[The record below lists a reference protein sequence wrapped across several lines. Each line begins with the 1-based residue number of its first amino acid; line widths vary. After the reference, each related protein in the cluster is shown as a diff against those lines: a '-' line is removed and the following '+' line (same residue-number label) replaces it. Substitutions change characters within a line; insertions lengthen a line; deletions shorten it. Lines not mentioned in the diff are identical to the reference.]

1 MSGHKVETGESSEPI
16 TQERYQFSMR
26 VLFLLP
32 VAIAL
37 PFAIS
42 YLADDPLPGCLVLLG
57 ELIAGSIC
65 RPTRIVALP
74 TLGLLLLVALL
85 LPTYSSARAPARTS
99 QCTNNMKQIALAL
112 YGYHDAYGCFPP
124 AYVAD
129 EGGQPMHSWRVLIL
143 PFFEQATLYNQYRF
157 DEAWDGPNNR
167 RLADSI
173 PYGFNCPSE
182 PDGRSAYTNYVLIT
196 GEGTAWAD
204 GRAPSLGDFTDGPAK
219 TIMVVEVADSG
230 IHWMEPRDLTLDQA
244 MRGINSGSGTCIS
257 SWHPARGS
265 GNKDRQESANVA
277 FADGTVVNLKNDYPR
292 DKLEKLLT
300 HQDGEKVD
308 IPD

>member
-1 MSGHKVETGESSEPI
+1 MSSDEMGNAQESSNGI
-16 TQERYQFSMR
+16 RQEHYQFSMR

-37 PFAIS
+37 PFAVA

-57 ELIAGSIC
+57 ELIAGSIY

-74 TLGLLLLVALL
+74 TLGILLLVALL

-112 YGYHDAYGCFPP
+112 HGYHDAYGCFPP

-129 EGGQPMHSWRVLIL
+129 EDGQPMHSWRVLIL
-143 PFFEQATLYNQYRF
+143 PFFEQAALYDQYCF
-157 DEAWDGPNNR
+157 DEPWDGPSNR

-182 PDGRSAYTNYVLIT
+182 PGGRSVYTNYVLIT

-204 GRAPSLGDFTDGPAK
+204 GRAPSLGEFTDDPAN
-219 TIMVVEVADSG
+219 TILVVEVTDSG
-230 IHWMEPRDLTLDQA
+230 IHWMEPRDLTVYQA
-244 MRGINSGSGTCIS
+244 VRGINSTLGMCIS
-257 SWHPARGS
+257 SWHPARGNS
-265 GNKDRQESANVA
+265 DRQESANVA
-277 FADGTVVNLKNDYPR
+277 FADGMVVNLKNGYPVSELR
-292 DKLEKLLT
+292 KLLT
-300 HQDGEKVD
+300 HQGGEPVVL
-308 IPD
+308 PE

>member
-1 MSGHKVETGESSEPI
+1 MNDELGTTRESKETASKP
-16 TQERYQFSMR
+16 YQFSMR

-32 VAIAL
+32 VGISL
-37 PFAIS
+37 PFAVS

-57 ELIAGSIC
+57 ELVVGSIC

-129 EGGQPMHSWRVLIL
+129 EDGRPMHSWRVLIL
-143 PFFEQATLYNQYRF
+143 PFFEQAALYDQYCF
-157 DEAWDGPNNR
+157 DEPWDGPNNSQ
-167 RLADSI
+167 LADSI

-182 PDGRSAYTNYVLIT
+182 PGGRSVNTNYVLIT
-196 GEGTAWAD
+196 GEDTAWAD
-204 GRAPSLGDFTDGPAK
+204 GRAPRLADFTDDPAK

-230 IHWMEPRDLTLDQA
+230 IPWMEPRDLTVDQA
-244 MRGINSGSGTCIS
+244 MRGINSELGLCIS
-257 SWHPARGS
+257 SWHPTRGS
-265 GNKDRQESANVA
+265 KDRQESAHVT
-277 FADGTVVNLKNDYPR
+277 FADSMVVNLKNNYPVSELR
-292 DKLEKLLT
+292 KLLT
-300 HQDGEKVD
+300 RQGGEPVVRPK
-308 IPD
+308 